1 MAVPKRRTSRSKQ
14 KMRAASKRWHAPLLK
29 TCPEC
34 GSAVPSHIACPSCGT
49 YRGRQILKVAEI
61 A

>member
-14 KMRAASKRWHAPLLK
+14 KIRAASKRWKAPLLK

-34 GSAVPSHIACPSCGT
+34 GGAVPSHIVCPSCGT
-49 YRGRQILKVAEI
+49 YRGREVVKPAEI